1 MSRIEELQQE
11 AIQLLQDLINTPS
24 LSSEEDQTAA
34 IIKQWLAKHG
44 VSCQQQQNNVYA
56 VNKHEDPSKPYLLLN
71 SHHDTVL
78 PNSGYT
84 RDPYKAAIENGKLYG
99 LGSNDAGGALVCLL
113 ATFVYFYEQ
122 EDMAYN
128 LVVAATAEEETSGD
142 HGLNNLLKTLP
153 NIDTAIVGEPTQ
165 MHLAVAEKG
174 LVVFDAT
181 ISGTASHAAH
191 PNEDNPIYKI
201 GAVINW
207 FQQLKFDRVS
217 DALGP
222 VKLTVTQVNAGKQH
236 NAVPADVALVI
247 DVRVNDLYTNQEIEA
262 ILQEAPCTI
271 KARSLRL
278 GSSSIP
284 MEHALV
290 QAGISAGR
298 NTYGSPTL
306 SDQAALS
313 CHSLKL
319 GPGDSL
325 RSHTADEF
333 IYVKE
338 IEEAIPLYISILKQ
352 AL

>member
-122 EDMAYN
+122 EDIAYN

-142 HGLNNLLKTLP
+142 HGLNSLLKTLP

-298 NTYGSPTL
+298 NSYGSPTL

>member
-1 MSRIEELQQE
+1 MKRIEGLQQE
-11 AIQLLQDLINTPS
+11 AIALLQKLISTPS
-24 LSSEEDQTAA
+24 LSGEENQTAA
-34 IIKQWLAKHG
+34 HIKSWLEGHG
-44 VSCQQQQNNVYA
+44 VVCRQENNNVYA
-56 VNKHEDPSKPYLLLN
+56 INKHEDPSKPYLLLN
-71 SHHDTVL
+71 SHHDTVHA
-78 PNSGYT
+78 NSGYT
-84 RDPYKAAIENGKLYG
+84 RNPHDASIEDGKLYG

-122 EDMAYN
+122 KDLAYN
-128 LVVAATAEEETSGD
+128 LVVAATAEEETSGPN
-142 HGLNNLLKTLP
+142 GLNSLLKTLP
-153 NIDTAIVGEPTQ
+153 PIDTAIVGEPTQ

-181 ISGTASHAAH
+181 INGTASHAAH
-191 PNEDNPIYKI
+191 PNDDNPIYKA
-201 GAVINW
+201 GKVIDW
-207 FQQLKFDRVS
+207 FNAFEFERVS
-217 DALGP
+217 NTLGP
-222 VKLTVTQVNAGKQH
+222 VKLTVTQISGGKQH
-236 NAVPADVALVI
+236 NAVPAAVKLVL
-247 DVRVNDLYTNQEIEA
+247 DVRVNDLYTNEEISTL
-262 ILQEAPCTI
+262 LQQAPCEV

-290 QAGISAGR
+290 QAGIAAGR

-306 SDQAALS
+306 SDQAVLS
-313 CHSLKL
+313 CDSLKL

-338 IEEAIPLYISILKQ
+338 LEEAIPLYISILKQ

>member
-142 HGLNNLLKTLP
+142 HGLNSLLKTLP

-201 GAVINW
+201 GAVIDW

-236 NAVPADVALVI
+236 NAVPADIALVI

>member
-1 MSRIEELQQE
+1 MSRIEELQLE

-142 HGLNNLLKTLP
+142 HGLNSLLKTLP

-201 GAVINW
+201 GAVIDW

>member
-1 MSRIEELQQE
+1 MSQIEELQQE
-11 AIQLLQDLINTPS
+11 AIELLQDLINTPS
-24 LSSEEDQTAA
+24 LSSEEDQTAT
-34 IIKQWLAKHG
+34 IIKNWLEKHG
-44 VSCQQQQNNVYA
+44 VNCLQQDNNVYA
-56 VNKHEDPSKPYLLLN
+56 INKHEDPSKPYLLLN

-78 PNSGYT
+78 PNTGYT
-84 RDPYKAAIENGKLYG
+84 RDPYKAAIENGKLFG

-113 ATFVYFYEQ
+113 ATFVYFYNQ

-128 LVVAATAEEETSGD
+128 IVVAATAEEETSGEY
-142 HGLNNLLKTLP
+142 GLNSLLKTLP
-153 NIDTAIVGEPTQ
+153 AIDTAIVGEPTQ

-191 PNEDNPIYKI
+191 PNLDNPIYKI
-201 GAVINW
+201 GGVIDW
-207 FQQLKFDRVS
+207 FQQLTFDRVS

-222 VKLTVTQVNAGKQH
+222 VKLTVTQVSAGKQH
-236 NAVPADVALVI
+236 NAVPADVHLVI
-247 DVRVNDLYTNQEIEA
+247 DVRVNDLYTNDEIEQ
-262 ILQEAPCTI
+262 ILEQAPCDI
-271 KARSLRL
+271 EARSIRL

-284 MEHALV
+284 MDHALV
-290 QAGISAGR
+290 QAGIAAGR

-306 SDQAALS
+306 SDQAALT
-313 CHSLKL
+313 CDSLKI

-325 RSHTADEF
+325 RSHTANEF

>member
-1 MSRIEELQQE
+1 MKPIEELQKE
-11 AIQLLQDLINTPS
+11 AIALLQKLISTPS
-24 LSSEEDQTAA
+24 LSGEEDQTAA
-34 IIKQWLAKHG
+34 HIKSWLEGHG
-44 VSCQQQQNNVYA
+44 VTCKQENNNVYA
-56 VNKHEDPSKPYLLLN
+56 INKHEDPSKPYLLLN
-71 SHHDTVL
+71 SHHDTVHA
-78 PNSGYT
+78 NSGYT
-84 RDPYKAAIENGKLYG
+84 RNPHDATIENGKLYG

-122 EDMAYN
+122 KDLAYN
-128 LVVAATAEEETSGD
+128 LVVAATAEEETSGPN
-142 HGLNNLLKTLP
+142 GLNSLLKTLP
-153 NIDTAIVGEPTQ
+153 PIDTAIVGEPTQ

-191 PNEDNPIYKI
+191 PNDDNPIYKA
-201 GAVINW
+201 GKVIDW
-207 FQQLKFDRVS
+207 FKAFEFDRVS
-217 DALGP
+217 DTLGP
-222 VKLTVTQVNAGKQH
+222 VKLTVTQISGGKQH
-236 NAVPADVALVI
+236 NAVPADVKLVL
-247 DVRVNDLYTNQEIEA
+247 DVRVNDLYTNEEVSTL
-262 ILQEAPCTI
+262 LQAAPCEV

-290 QAGISAGR
+290 QAGIAAGR

-306 SDQAALS
+306 SDQAVLS
-313 CHSLKL
+313 CDSLKL

-338 IEEAIPLYISILKQ
+338 LEEAIPLYISILKQ

>member
-201 GAVINW
+201 GAVIDW

>member
-11 AIQLLQDLINTPS
+11 AIQLLQDLVNTPS

-34 IIKQWLAKHG
+34 IIKEWLAKHG

-56 VNKHEDPSKPYLLLN
+56 INKHEDPSKPYLLLN

-142 HGLNNLLKTLP
+142 HGLNSLLKTLP
-153 NIDTAIVGEPTQ
+153 IIDTAIVGEPTQ

-201 GAVINW
+201 GAVIDW

-306 SDQAALS
+306 SDQAVLS

>member
-34 IIKQWLAKHG
+34 IIKQWLAKHV

-142 HGLNNLLKTLP
+142 HGLNSLLKTLP

-201 GAVINW
+201 GAVIDW

>member
-1 MSRIEELQQE
+1 MSQIEELQQE
-11 AIQLLQDLINTPS
+11 AIELLQDLINTPS

-34 IIKQWLAKHG
+34 IIKNWLEKHG
-44 VSCQQQQNNVYA
+44 VNCLQQDNNVYA
-56 VNKHEDPSKPYLLLN
+56 INKHEDPSKPYLLLN

-84 RDPYKAAIENGKLYG
+84 RDPYKAAIENGKLFG

-113 ATFVYFYEQ
+113 ATFVYFYNQ

-128 LVVAATAEEETSGD
+128 IVVAATAEEETSGD
-142 HGLNNLLKTLP
+142 YGLNSLLKTLP
-153 NIDTAIVGEPTQ
+153 AIDTAIVGEPTQ
-165 MHLAVAEKG
+165 MHLAIAEKG
-174 LVVFDAT
+174 FVVFDAT

-191 PNEDNPIYKI
+191 PNLDNPIYKI
-201 GAVINW
+201 GGVIDW
-207 FQQLKFDRVS
+207 FQQLTFDRVS

-222 VKLTVTQVNAGKQH
+222 VKLTVTQVSAGKQH
-236 NAVPADVALVI
+236 NAVPADVHLVI
-247 DVRVNDLYTNQEIEA
+247 DVRVNDLYTNDEIEQ
-262 ILQEAPCTI
+262 ILEQAPCDI

-284 MEHALV
+284 MDHVLV
-290 QAGISAGR
+290 QAGIAAGR

-306 SDQAALS
+306 SDQAALT
-313 CHSLKL
+313 CDSLKL

-325 RSHTADEF
+325 RSHTANEF

-338 IEEAIPLYISILKQ
+338 IEEAIPLYTSILKQ

>member
-122 EDMAYN
+122 EDIAYN

>member
-11 AIQLLQDLINTPS
+11 AIQLLQDLVNTPS

-56 VNKHEDPSKPYLLLN
+56 INKHEDPSKPYLLLN

-142 HGLNNLLKTLP
+142 HGLNSLLKTLP
-153 NIDTAIVGEPTQ
+153 IIDTAIVGEPTQ

-201 GAVINW
+201 GAVIDW

-306 SDQAALS
+306 SDQAVLS

>member
-142 HGLNNLLKTLP
+142 HGLNSLLKTLP

-201 GAVINW
+201 GAVIDW

-284 MEHALV
+284 LEHALV

>member
-44 VSCQQQQNNVYA
+44 VSCQQQENNVYA

-142 HGLNNLLKTLP
+142 HGLNSLLKTLP

-201 GAVINW
+201 GAVIDW

-217 DALGP
+217 DVLGP

>member
-1 MSRIEELQQE
+1 MKRIEELQKE
-11 AIQLLQDLINTPS
+11 AIALLQKLISTPS
-24 LSSEEDQTAA
+24 LSGEEDQTAA
-34 IIKQWLAKHG
+34 HIKSWLEGYG
-44 VSCQQQQNNVYA
+44 VTCKQENNNVYA
-56 VNKHEDPSKPYLLLN
+56 INKHEDPSKPYLLLN
-71 SHHDTVL
+71 SHHDTVHA
-78 PNSGYT
+78 NSGYT
-84 RDPYKAAIENGKLYG
+84 RNPHDATIEDGKLYG

-122 EDMAYN
+122 KDLAYN
-128 LVVAATAEEETSGD
+128 LVVAATAEEETSSPN
-142 HGLNNLLKTLP
+142 GLNSLLKTLP
-153 NIDTAIVGEPTQ
+153 PIDTAIVGEPTQ

-191 PNEDNPIYKI
+191 PNDDNPIYKA
-201 GAVINW
+201 GKVIDW
-207 FQQLKFDRVS
+207 FRAFEFDRVS
-217 DALGP
+217 DTLGP
-222 VKLTVTQVNAGKQH
+222 VKLTVTQISGGKQH
-236 NAVPADVALVI
+236 NAVPADVKLVL
-247 DVRVNDLYTNQEIEA
+247 DVRVNDRYTNAEINE
-262 ILQEAPCTI
+262 ILQAAPCEV

-284 MEHALV
+284 IEHVLV
-290 QAGISAGR
+290 QAGIAAGR
-298 NTYGSPTL
+298 STYGSPTL
-306 SDQAALS
+306 SDQAVLS
-313 CHSLKL
+313 CDSLKL

>member
-11 AIQLLQDLINTPS
+11 AIQLLQDLINTRS

-44 VSCQQQQNNVYA
+44 VSCKQQQNNVYA

-142 HGLNNLLKTLP
+142 HGLNSLLKTLP

>member
-11 AIQLLQDLINTPS
+11 AIELLQGLINTPS

-34 IIKQWLAKHG
+34 LIKKWLEKHG
-44 VSCQQQQNNVYA
+44 VKCKRQRNNVYA
-56 VNKHEDPSKPYLLLN
+56 INKHEDPSKPYLLLN

-84 RDPYKAAIENGKLYG
+84 RDPYKAAIEDGKLYG

-122 EDMAYN
+122 KDMAYN

-142 HGLNNLLKTLP
+142 YGLNSLLKTLP
-153 NIDTAIVGEPTQ
+153 SIDTAIVGEPTQ

-191 PNEDNPIYKI
+191 PNTDNPIYKI
-201 GAVINW
+201 GKVIDW
-207 FQQLKFDRVS
+207 FQKLEFDRVS

-222 VKLTVTQVNAGKQH
+222 VKLTVTQISAGKQH
-236 NAVPADVALVI
+236 NAVPAGVHLVI
-247 DVRVNDLYTNQEIEA
+247 DVRVNDLYTNEEIVQILEA
-262 ILQEAPCTI
+262 APCKI

-290 QAGISAGR
+290 EAGIAAGR

-306 SDQAALS
+306 SDQAALT
-313 CHSLKL
+313 CDSLKL

-325 RSHTADEF
+325 RSHTANEF
-333 IYVKE
+333 IYVNE

>member
-11 AIQLLQDLINTPS
+11 AIELLQGLINTPS

-34 IIKQWLAKHG
+34 LIKKWLEKHG
-44 VSCQQQQNNVYA
+44 VKCKRQRNNVYA
-56 VNKHEDPSKPYLLLN
+56 INKHEDSSKPYLLLN

-84 RDPYKAAIENGKLYG
+84 RDPYKAAIEDGKLYG

-122 EDMAYN
+122 KDMAYN

-142 HGLNNLLKTLP
+142 YGLNSLLKTLP
-153 NIDTAIVGEPTQ
+153 SIDTAIVGEPTQ

-191 PNEDNPIYKI
+191 PNTDNPIYKI
-201 GAVINW
+201 GKVIDW
-207 FQQLKFDRVS
+207 FQKLEFDRVS

-222 VKLTVTQVNAGKQH
+222 VKLTVTQISAGKQH
-236 NAVPADVALVI
+236 NAVPAGVHLVI
-247 DVRVNDLYTNQEIEA
+247 DVRVNDLYTNEEIVQILEA
-262 ILQEAPCTI
+262 APCKI

-290 QAGISAGR
+290 EAGIAAGR

-306 SDQAALS
+306 SDQAALT
-313 CHSLKL
+313 CDSLKL

-325 RSHTADEF
+325 RSHTANEF
-333 IYVKE
+333 IYVNE

>member
-142 HGLNNLLKTLP
+142 HGLNSLLKTLP

-201 GAVINW
+201 GAVIDW
-207 FQQLKFDRVS
+207 FQQLKFDRFS

>member
-142 HGLNNLLKTLP
+142 HGLNSLLKTLP

-201 GAVINW
+201 GVVIDW

>member
-1 MSRIEELQQE
+1 
-11 AIQLLQDLINTPS
+11 
-24 LSSEEDQTAA
+24 
-34 IIKQWLAKHG
+34 
-44 VSCQQQQNNVYA
+44 
-56 VNKHEDPSKPYLLLN
+56 
-71 SHHDTVL
+71 
-78 PNSGYT
+78 
-84 RDPYKAAIENGKLYG
+84 
-99 LGSNDAGGALVCLL
+99 
-113 ATFVYFYEQ
+113 
-122 EDMAYN
+122 MAYN

-142 HGLNNLLKTLP
+142 HGLNSLLKTLP

-201 GAVINW
+201 GAVIDW

>member
-44 VSCQQQQNNVYA
+44 VSCQQQENNVYA

-142 HGLNNLLKTLP
+142 HGLNSLLKTLP
-153 NIDTAIVGEPTQ
+153 NIDIAIVGEPTQ

-201 GAVINW
+201 GAVIDW

>member
-1 MSRIEELQQE
+1 MSQIEQLQQE
-11 AIQLLQDLINTPS
+11 AVVLLQDLINTPS

-34 IIKQWLAKHG
+34 IIKHWLEKHG
-44 VSCQQQQNNVYA
+44 VHCLQQDNNVYA
-56 VNKHEDPSKPYLLLN
+56 INKHEDPSKPYLLLN

-99 LGSNDAGGALVCLL
+99 LGSNDAGGALVSLL

-122 EDMAYN
+122 KDMAYN
-128 LVVAATAEEETSGD
+128 LVIAATAEEETSGD
-142 HGLNNLLKTLP
+142 YGLNSLLASLP
-153 NIDTAIVGEPTQ
+153 KIDTAIVGEPTQ

-191 PNEDNPIYKI
+191 PNPDNPIYKI
-201 GAVINW
+201 GAVIDW

-222 VKLTVTQVNAGKQH
+222 VKLTVTQVSAGKQH
-236 NAVPADVALVI
+236 NAVPADVKLVI
-247 DVRVNDLYTNQEIEA
+247 DVRVNDLYSNMEIEQ
-262 ILQEAPCTI
+262 ILAQAPCDV

-284 MEHALV
+284 MNHALV
-290 QAGISAGR
+290 QAGIAEGR
-298 NTYGSPTL
+298 ETYGSPTL

-313 CHSLKL
+313 CDSLKL

-325 RSHTADEF
+325 RSHTANEF
-333 IYVKE
+333 IYVNE

-352 AL
+352 TL

>member
-1 MSRIEELQQE
+1 MSRIEELQHE
-11 AIQLLQDLINTPS
+11 AVELLQSVINTPS
-24 LSSEEDQTAA
+24 LSGEENQTAA
-34 IIKQWLAKHG
+34 LIKKWLEKHG
-44 VSCQQQQNNVYA
+44 VSCKQQRNNVYA
-56 VNKHEDPSKPYLLLN
+56 ITKHEDPSKPYLLLN

-84 RDPYKAAIENGKLYG
+84 RDPYKAAIEDGKLYG

-122 EDMAYN
+122 KDMAYN

-142 HGLNNLLKTLP
+142 YGLNSLLKTLP
-153 NIDTAIVGEPTQ
+153 NINTAIVGEPTQ

-174 LVVFDAT
+174 LVVFDAI

-191 PNEDNPIYKI
+191 PNKDNPIYKI
-201 GAVINW
+201 GKVIDW
-207 FQQLKFDRVS
+207 FQKLEFDRVS

-222 VKLTVTQVNAGKQH
+222 VKLTVTQISAGKQH
-236 NAVPADVALVI
+236 NAVPADVHLVI
-247 DVRVNDLYTNQEIEA
+247 DVRVNDLYTNEEIVQIIEA
-262 ILQEAPCTI
+262 APCKL

-290 QAGISAGR
+290 QAGIAAGR

-306 SDQAALS
+306 SDQAALT
-313 CHSLKL
+313 C
-319 GPGDSL
+319 DS
-325 RSHTADEF
+325 
-333 IYVKE
+333 
-338 IEEAIPLYISILKQ
+338 
-352 AL
+352 